1 MKSSTIEINRGKYIT
16 LSKKKSMSEKKSNFV
31 DYINEKRGTEKQ

>member
-16 LSKKKSMSEKKSNFV
+16 LSKKKSMSEKKRNFI
-31 DYINEKRGTEKQ
+31 DYINEKKGKQK